1 MMHPASLTLASAR
14 LAQRVLPYL
23 DETLAY
29 QKANGISAAR
39 FRPTASDA
47 VGLISFADIVDCGNH
62 HLEFGRPGEEAI
74 PGIVLEALGADGE
87 TVVDLVAWPVDRPEH
102 VMTMFGSCGFLGTFA
117 VTNPASYYMGFAL
130 PLFRTPLE
138 FLQVGCVGAVPIV
151 LSIAAWTMFSMPEAK
166 FEPRDTA
173 HKQWLEVIRH
183 SVMPRDQIKMPVG
196 STRRAA

>member
-1 MMHPASLTLASAR
+1 
-14 LAQRVLPYL
+14 
-23 DETLAY
+23 
-29 QKANGISAAR
+29 
-39 FRPTASDA
+39 
-47 VGLISFADIVDCGNH
+47 
-62 HLEFGRPGEEAI
+62 
-74 PGIVLEALGADGE
+74 
-87 TVVDLVAWPVDRPEH
+87 
-102 VMTMFGSCGFLGTFA
+102 MTMFGSCGFLGTFA